1 MAAALCAFRASSAA
15 KTTSRG
21 RYLAVQ
27 PIVIIRSFV
36 IRSADLRLGAVLRL
50 AALCAAGASVP
61 FAGVTQA
68 QDVSGRA
75 VVQPLPDPAAQR
87 LNHALRML
95 AQDPNSL
102 TGLLEAGQ
110 ASLALD
116 DVEAALGFFRRAEA
130 VFPAHGGVKA
140 GLASVLARQGQ
151 PIEALR
157 LFAEAEVTGE
167 PMVPHS
173 ADRGLAYD
181 LVGDNVR
188 AQQEY
193 RLALALGEDPAVS
206 RRLAISQAIAGNQP
220 ASEATLLPML
230 QRSDLAAFRARAFS
244 LAILGKTEEAVSIA
258 ETMLPQSISSRLAP
272 YLRYM
277 PRLTRAQQAAAANIG
292 AFPPA
297 AQIGRDDPALAGFSS
312 QSGPPQRA
320 QAADARLVP
329 SGEPLGRREGTIPRR
344 EIAGQAAVS
353 SPIQQSDPPV
363 ASAAIDPP
371 AATPADVAP
380 AAQQP
385 QAVVV
390 AQLPPAVVEDD
401 PRPSFSIAARP
412 APPPSDAPEAI
423 SLSEAFADFTL
434 PVARSIPAPGA
445 VDITAIQPSREV
457 ARAEP
462 AARPTPP
469 PPPAHPSRQWVQV
482 ATGRDTAALAFD
494 WRRIRRNA
502 AGLLDGHKPHVA
514 RWGQTNRLV
523 AGPFASAAEAQEF
536 VGKLKEK
543 QIDSF
548 RFASAQG
555 EEVRALD

>member
-1 MAAALCAFRASSAA
+1 
-15 KTTSRG
+15 
-21 RYLAVQ
+21 
-27 PIVIIRSFV
+27 VIIRSFV
-36 IRSADLRLGAVLRL
+36 LRSADLRLGAVLRL
-50 AALCAAGASVP
+50 VAVCAAGALVP
-61 FAGVTQA
+61 LAGAAQA
-68 QDVSGRA
+68 QGASGREA
-75 VVQPLPDPAAQR
+75 AQPLPDPATQR

-95 AQDPNSL
+95 AQDPQSL

-140 GLASVLARQGQ
+140 GLASVFARQGQ

-157 LFAEAEVTGE
+157 LFAEADAAGE
-167 PMVPHS
+167 PMVPHAS
-173 ADRGLAYD
+173 DRGLAYD

-230 QRSDLAAFRARAFS
+230 QRSDLAAFRARAFA

-258 ETMLPQSISSRLAP
+258 DTMLPQSISSRLAP

-312 QSGPPQRA
+312 QSGPPQQA

-344 EIAGQAAVS
+344 EIAERAAVS
-353 SPIQQSDPPV
+353 SPVQQSNPPI
-363 ASAAIDPP
+363 ASAAIEPS

-380 AAQQP
+380 AAQRP

-390 AQLPPAVVEDD
+390 AQLPPAPIEDD
-401 PRPSFSIAARP
+401 PRPSFSIAAQP
-412 APPPSDAPEAI
+412 APPPIDVPAAV
-423 SLSEAFADFTL
+423 SLSDAFADFAL
-434 PVARSIPAPGA
+434 PAARSIPAPGA
-445 VDITAIQPSREV
+445 VDITAIQPSREP

-462 AARPTPP
+462 TARPTPP

-523 AGPFASAAEAQEF
+523 AGPFASVAEAQEF

>member
-1 MAAALCAFRASSAA
+1 
-15 KTTSRG
+15 
-21 RYLAVQ
+21 
-27 PIVIIRSFV
+27 VIIRSFV

-50 AALCAAGASVP
+50 AALCAAGAPVQ
-61 FAGVTQA
+61 FAGVAQA

-140 GLASVLARQGQ
+140 GFASVLARQGQ
-151 PIEALR
+151 PIESLR
-157 LFAEAEVTGE
+157 LFAEAEATGE

-230 QRSDLAAFRARAFS
+230 QRSDLAAFRARAFA

-258 ETMLPQSISSRLAP
+258 ETVLPQSISSRLAP

-277 PRLTRAQQAAAANIG
+277 PRLTPAQQAAAANIG

-312 QSGPPQRA
+312 QSRPPQQA

-329 SGEPLGRREGTIPRR
+329 RGEPLGRREGTIPRR
-344 EIAGQAAVS
+344 EIAGGAAVS
-353 SPIQQSDPPV
+353 SPALQPDPPLV
-363 ASAAIDPP
+363 SAVMEPP
-371 AATPADVAP
+371 AAP
-380 AAQQP
+380 AAVPAEIGPSAQRP

-390 AQLPPAVVEDD
+390 AQAPPAAVEDD
-401 PRPSFSIAARP
+401 PRPSFSIAAES
-412 APPPSDAPEAI
+412 APPSIEVPEAI
-423 SLSEAFADFTL
+423 TLSDAFADFTL
-434 PVARSIPAPGA
+434 PVARSSPAPGS
-445 VDITAIQPSREV
+445 VDITAIQPTREV

-462 AARPTPP
+462 AARAAPP

-502 AGLLDGHKPHVA
+502 AGLLDAHKPHVA
-514 RWGQTNRLV
+514 KWGQTNRLV

-555 EEVRALD
+555 EEVRPLD